1 MNKRIRGNF
10 HCPPCPFTLFSCE
23 STCGWERAR
32 ILETLFFTDSSKGW
46 IRSPTSFLTRPS
58 LSCKGRSWLVIM
70 LPSSLA
76 VDERAADKSAY
87 DWWIWGICDWIW
99 EVELCKVV
107 CNESVN
113 EATDFWSLTNSASIL
128 SERLATREWAEARED
143 EVAAVID
150 CAVSEAFCLG

>member
-1 MNKRIRGNF
+1 M
-10 HCPPCPFTLFSCE
+10 
-23 STCGWERAR
+23 
-32 ILETLFFTDSSKGW
+32 
-46 IRSPTSFLTRPS
+46 
-58 LSCKGRSWLVIM
+58 
-70 LPSSLA
+70 
-76 VDERAADKSAY
+76 
-87 DWWIWGICDWIW
+87 
-99 EVELCKVV
+99 V